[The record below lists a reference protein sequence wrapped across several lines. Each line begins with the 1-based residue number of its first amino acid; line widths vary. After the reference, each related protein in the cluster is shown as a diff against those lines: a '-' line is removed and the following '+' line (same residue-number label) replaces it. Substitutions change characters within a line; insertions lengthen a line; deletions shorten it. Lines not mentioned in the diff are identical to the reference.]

1 LYWYD
6 LVTLK
11 RKGGGHDHDHDQS
24 DIVVRMPDNK
34 RGVRRT
40 NDNVLA
46 ACGGLRII
54 DRSTFRLG
62 DIIIA

>member
-1 LYWYD
+1 MTL
-6 LVTLK
+6 TLK
-11 RKGGGHDHDHDQS
+11 RKGVGHEHDHDQRN
-24 DIVVRMPDNK
+24 VVVCMLDNK
-34 RGVRRT
+34 RGVRCI
-40 NDNVLA
+40 NGNMLA